1 MTRKVLVIAS
11 NFIRGG
17 AEARQPLLD
26 AGFEVVD
33 AAPGCCSTEENLIA
47 LLNGYD
53 AVVAG
58 NEAYTDR
65 VFAALP
71 GLKVVA
77 RWGVGV
83 DAVDLAAATRHN
95 RIVTNTPGVLADAVA
110 DLAWMFILALARRW
124 REAEQRVLSGGWG
137 EVFGVSLV
145 GKTLGIIGLGA
156 IGQCVARRGNGFGMN
171 CVGYDPQPNEAA
183 VAALGVRLTSLDE
196 VLREADFLSLHA
208 KTTPENAGMIG
219 EAQLRM
225 MKPTAYFV
233 NTARGALVAQAALAR
248 ALQEGWIAGAGLDVL
263 AQEPPAAD
271 EPLLRLPNCLITPH
285 CGSANNE
292 TARAVNALVCQ
303 NIVEGLSGVR
313 PRFLVNTDLRGV

>member
-1 MTRKVLVIAS
+1 M
-11 NFIRGG
+11 RGG

-33 AAPGCCSTEENLIA
+33 APPGCCSDEESLIA
-47 LLNGYD
+47 LLDGYD
-53 AVVAG
+53 AVIAG

-71 GLKVVA
+71 RLKVVA

-83 DAVDLAAATRHN
+83 DAVDLAAATRHG

-110 DLAWMFILALARRW
+110 DLAWMFMLALARRW

-137 EVFGVSLV
+137 EVFGVSLT

-156 IGQCVARRGNGFGMN
+156 IGQCVARRGNGFGMT
-171 CVGYDPQPNEAA
+171 CIGYDPQPNEPA
-183 VAALGVRLTSLDE
+183 VEALGLRLTSLDQ

-219 EAQLRM
+219 EAQLKL
-225 MKPTAYFV
+225 MKPTAYLI
-233 NTARGALVAQAALAR
+233 NTARGALLDQVALAR

-263 AQEPPAAD
+263 AQEPPAAN
-271 EPLLRLPNCLITPH
+271 EALLRIPNCLITPH

-303 NIVEGLSGVR
+303 NIVEAFSDTR
-313 PRFLVNTDLRGV
+313 PRFLVNADLRTA